1 MACACEALAPNPM
14 LSNPTATTVRIR
26 FRIDFIFSL
35 LSISFCEAI
44 FVSLCISFTP
54 MEGARGAPNVGSELL
69 VDLEED
75 PGVRRNCDDFSIRR
89 DYPIEFWGYPNG

>member
-1 MACACEALAPNPM
+1 M

-26 FRIDFIFSL
+26 FRSDFIFSL

-44 FVSLCISFTP
+44 FLSLCISFMP
-54 MEGARGAPNVGSELL
+54 MEGARSAPNVRNELL
-69 VDLEED
+69 VDSEED
-75 PGVRRNCDDFSIRR
+75 PGVQRNRNEFSSRR

>member
-1 MACACEALAPNPM
+1 M

-44 FVSLCISFTP
+44 FVSLCISFTS
-54 MEGARGAPNVGSELL
+54 MEGARAAPNVRNAMP
-69 VDLEED
+69 VDLE
-75 PGVRRNCDDFSIRR
+75 GVPRVKGGCDDFSIRR
-89 DYPIEFWGYPNG
+89 DYPIEFGAIRTDRLLDRAAFQLI